1 MSADRVTV
9 TVAWSLLL
17 AALPSAGLWPET
29 VAVLVMLLTVD
40 EVLRW
45 VGIMRVP
52 SAPAASGP
60 TARLPVQALLPTS
73 VASHAAPVQRSEER
87 RVGEGWTLRG
97 TAQLSDG
104 P

>member
-9 TVAWSLLL
+9 TLAWSLLL
-17 AALPSAGLWPET
+17 AGLPSAGLWPET
-29 VAVLVMLLTVD
+29 VAVFVLLLPAFPARRSSDLLTVT
-40 EVLRW
+40 
-45 VGIMRVP
+45 

-73 VASHAAPVQRSEER
+73 VASHAAPVQYLAPWSSSER
-87 RVGEGWTLRG
+87 PSLRV
-97 TAQLSDG
+97 TALLSDG